1 MLTDRRGKTGETAA
15 AKYLKRN
22 GVKILLKNVRVGPGE
37 VDLICR
43 QEETL
48 VFVEVKAR
56 QHDAW
61 ERPSEAVDKRKR
73 RLLNQCAD
81 AYLKE
86 LRNPEI
92 NVRFDIVEVKLD
104 GDEVM
109 DIQWLPNAFGPKD
122 L

>member
-1 MLTDRRGKTGETAA
+1 MAA
-15 AKYLKRN
+15 ARYLKSK
-22 GVKILLKNVRVGPGE
+22 GLKILLKNVRVGPGE
-37 VDLICR
+37 LDLICR
-43 QEETL
+43 HEETL

-56 QHDAW
+56 QEHAR

-73 RLLNQCAD
+73 RLLNQSAD

-86 LRNPEI
+86 LSNPDI
-92 NVRFDIVEVKLD
+92 NVRFDIVEVTLA

-109 DIQWLPNAFGPKD
+109 EIEWLPNAFGPKD